1 MKESGILKK
10 IDFVLI
16 LAVFLLVGI
25 GVLGVSVAMS
35 SPNSLDEE
43 SAGVL
48 QSIANLNLRY
58 VVLTLIWFGTGLVL
72 GVTVCCINY
81 HRLQKFTPLI
91 YLGVLGL
98 LVLVFL
104 IGTIAG
110 GAKSWFSIGPYKL
123 QPSEF
128 AKISLILSLSA
139 FLTSERFDAGINTW
153 KDMILIGGI
162 VGLPFVMILMQPDLG
177 TAMVF
182 MVITMFILFS
192 AKLNWKK
199 ILVCVVAAAAMAVL
213 AWFFVLDNYQK
224 NRLLLF
230 VNPDLDPSGLGY
242 QLKQSLTAIGSGR
255 LFGKGLFGENMLS
268 QLDFLPAKSTD
279 FIFAV
284 IIESM
289 GFVMGF
295 GVLLL
300 YFIMLMRILK
310 NARKS
315 DDRFGMLICTGVA
328 GMFFAHIF
336 ENIGMTMGIMPI
348 TGIPLPFLS
357 YGGSSMWTNLI
368 SIGLVLSVGIHRSE
382 RITVKTKDVSELKAM
397 RLNAK
402 GKRKVRS

>member
-1 MKESGILKK
+1 MKETGVLKK

-16 LAVFLLVGI
+16 ITVFLLVGI
-25 GVLGVSVAMS
+25 GLLGISAAMS
-35 SPNSLDEE
+35 SPNSVDEE
-43 SAGVL
+43 TGGAL
-48 QSIANLNLRY
+48 QSIANLNMRY
-58 VVLTLIWFGTGLVL
+58 VVLTLIWFGSGLVL
-72 GVTVCCINY
+72 AVIVSCINY
-81 HRLQKFTPLI
+81 HKLKRYTPLFYFGI
-91 YLGVLGL
+91 LGL
-98 LVLVFL
+98 LALVYL

-110 GAKSWFSIGPYKL
+110 GAKSWFAIGPYRL

-128 AKISLILSLSA
+128 AKITLILALAA
-139 FLTSERFDAGINTW
+139 FLSSEKFDSGIHRW
-153 KDMILIGGI
+153 KDVLILGVI
-162 VGLPFVMILMQPDLG
+162 VGLPFVMILLQPDLG

-182 MVITMFILFS
+182 VVITIFILF
-192 AKLNWKK
+192 AARLDWKK
-199 ILVCVVAAAAMAVL
+199 IIVCGCAALGLAVL
-213 AWFFVLDNYQK
+213 AWFFVLDEYQQ

-230 VNPDLDPSGLGY
+230 INPDLDPTGLGY

-255 LFGKGLFGENMLS
+255 LFGKGLFGENTLS

-289 GFVMGF
+289 GFVAGLA
-295 GVLLL
+295 VLVL

-310 NARKS
+310 NARRA
-315 DDRFGMLICTGVA
+315 DDRFGMLICVGVA

-368 SIGLVLSVGIHRSE
+368 SIGLVMSVCVHGAGRV
-382 RITVKTKDVSELKAM
+382 TVKAKDVSVLRAM
-397 RLNAK
+397 
-402 GKRKVRS
+402 KVGGLQK